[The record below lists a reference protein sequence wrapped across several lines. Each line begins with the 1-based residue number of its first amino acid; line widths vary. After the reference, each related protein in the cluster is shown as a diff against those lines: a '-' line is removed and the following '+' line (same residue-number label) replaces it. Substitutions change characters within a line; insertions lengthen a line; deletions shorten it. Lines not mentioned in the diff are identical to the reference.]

1 MTFPVYIRVFGLV
14 IPPHPVF
21 ETLGY
26 FCGARLYFS
35 ERRRATAAPASLRD
49 TAWLFVGCIF
59 GALAGSKLLAWAES
73 PSVYWAHRDTPGVFM
88 AGKSIVGGLLGGWL
102 GVELVKGIQGRA
114 SSMGDAFVFPLILG
128 TAIGRIGC
136 FLTGLSDD
144 TYGTPTRLPWG
155 VDFGDAIPRHP
166 TQIYEI
172 LFVLAFGAVLYGIR
186 GRLRV
191 RGELFR
197 AYLIGYFGFRFLVE
211 FIKPGEVMAC
221 GLSAIQFAS
230 LAGII
235 LSSASWLRLRRSS
248 NTMTPTAR
256 V

>member
-1 MTFPVYIRVFGLV
+1 MTFPVYIRVLGLV

-21 ETLGY
+21 EGLGY
-26 FCGARLYFS
+26 FLGARLYFS
-35 ERRRATAAPASLRD
+35 ARRRVLAPPASVRD

-59 GALAGSKLLAWAES
+59 GALMGSKLLAWAES

-102 GVELVKGIQGRA
+102 GVELVKRIQGA
-114 SSMGDAFVFPLILG
+114 TSSLGDAFVFPLVVG
-128 TAIGRIGC
+128 TAVGRVGC

-155 VDFGDAIPRHP
+155 VDFGDHIARHP

-172 LFVLAFGAVLYGIR
+172 IFVLLFGAVLYGLR

-197 AYLIGYFGFRFLVE
+197 AYLAGYFGFRFLVE
-211 FIKPGEVMAC
+211 FIKPDEVLAI

-235 LSSASWLRLRRSS
+235 LSLASWQRLRRTS
-248 NTMTPTAR
+248 NPLNSTTC

>member
-1 MTFPVYIRVFGLV
+1 MTFPVYIRILGLS

-21 ETLGY
+21 ESLGY

-35 ERRRATAAPASLRD
+35 GRRKAGAVPSSVRE
-49 TAWLFVGCIF
+49 TAWLFVGCLF
-59 GALAGSKLLAWAES
+59 GALVGSKLLAWAQS
-73 PSVYWAHRDTPGVFM
+73 PSVYWAHRDTPAVFL

-102 GVELVKGIQGRA
+102 GVELVKGFQGRTP
-114 SSMGDAFVFPLILG
+114 SLGDAFVFPLVVG
-128 TAIGRIGC
+128 TAIGRVGC

-144 TYGTPTRLPWG
+144 TYGIPTRLPWG
-155 VDFGDAIPRHP
+155 VDFGDHVARHP
-166 TQIYEI
+166 TQLYEMV
-172 LFVLAFGAVLYGIR
+172 FVLGLGAVLYLIR

-197 AYLIGYFGFRFLVE
+197 AYLLGYFSFRFLVE
-211 FIKPGEVMAC
+211 FIKPGEVLAA

-230 LAGII
+230 LAGIL
-235 LSSASWLRLRRSS
+235 LSSLSWIRLRRATGSRI
-248 NTMTPTAR
+248 PAQH

>member
-1 MTFPVYIRVFGLV
+1 MTFPVYIKMFGLE

-21 ETLGY
+21 ESLGY
-26 FCGARLYFS
+26 FCGARIYFS
-35 ERRRATAAPASLRD
+35 GRRRDKMTLPSVRE
-49 TAWLFVGCIF
+49 TAWLFLGCIF

-73 PSVYWAHRDTPGVFM
+73 PSVYWAHRENSGVFI

-102 GVELVKGIQGRA
+102 GVELVKRIQARP
-114 SSMGDAFVFPLILG
+114 SSMGDGFVFPLVIG
-128 TAIGRIGC
+128 TAIGRMGC

-155 VDFGDAIPRHP
+155 VDFGDHIQRHP

-172 LFVLAFGAVLYGIR
+172 LFVLAFGAVLYRLR

-197 AYLIGYFGFRFLVE
+197 AYLLGYFSFRFLVE
-211 FIKPGEVMAC
+211 FIKPVEVLAV

-230 LAGII
+230 LAGVV
-235 LSSASWLRLRRSS
+235 LSSLSWMRLRRAS
-248 NTMTPTAR
+248 NPLIQTHR